1 MLKTYLAILL
11 NLRRNHM
18 NINNLMKQAQQ
29 MQRKMDKIQKELE
42 EKEYFFSSQGDA
54 IKGIINGKME
64 ILSLEISE
72 NLLEDKEMLQDIL
85 IMTLNDQLKKVS
97 QDKENA
103 MSQITGGMN
112 IPGLF

>member
-1 MLKTYLAILL
+1 
-11 NLRRNHM
+11 M